1 MTIQLGKHWRMK
13 QVRKGL
19 YRPRTQSRMFERPW
33 SDHPLAWHGS
43 RASVLVAKVAS
54 VVWSVREKLTAEV
67 SYLADG
73 DVGRLGRSAVIMTV
87 GTREMVPVA
96 MTGPHAGKQ
105 LGGRGA

>member
-1 MTIQLGKHWRMK
+1 MVVGRYVVEWIVRGRSPECLSDRG
-13 QVRKGL
+13 QVIL
-19 YRPRTQSRMFERPW
+19 
-33 SDHPLAWHGS
+33 
-43 RASVLVAKVAS
+43 
-54 VVWSVREKLTAEV
+54 AEV